1 MSLIFLRRPA
11 ALVALAGLAAGCS
24 SNGAGPSTSPQVNF
38 NLAVGG
44 AGTAGASLLGDTVTA
59 GSDILVFDK
68 VELVLRD
75 IRFKRTDEAA
85 CNDDDDDHDANDD
98 DSVSTASHDG
108 DDDDGCEYYNAG
120 PFLLDLPLNAGITRA
135 FSVAVDT
142 GTFDEL
148 RLKLHKPE
156 DDGDPQDT
164 QFLTQHPD
172 FQGISIRASGTFN
185 DVPFTYETDL
195 SAQQR
200 MDLVPPLVIS
210 GGLTSVDVTIQVDLA
225 AWFVSNGVLVDPA
238 SALKGGP
245 NENLVRDTIRAS
257 FRAFRDDDRD
267 GEDDD
272 HHDGDDD
279 DDHGDHGGNSDDD

>member
-1 MSLIFLRRPA
+1 MSLITLRRST
-11 ALVALAGLAAGCS
+11 ALLALAGLAAGCS
-24 SNGAGPSTSPQVNF
+24 GDGAGPSTSAQVNF
-38 NLAVGG
+38 NLAIGGPG
-44 AGTAGASLLGDTVTA
+44 AGTAALLGDTVTA
-59 GSDILVFDK
+59 GSDVLVFDQ

-85 CNDDDDDHDANDD
+85 CPDDDDDHDANDD
-98 DSVSTASHDG
+98 DAVAMASHDG
-108 DDDDGCEYYNAG
+108 DDDACEYYNAG
-120 PFLLDLPLNAGITRA
+120 PFLLDLPLHTGVTRA

-156 DDGDPQDT
+156 DDGDLRDLD
-164 QFLTQHPD
+164 FLAQHPD

-185 DVPFTYETDL
+185 DVPFTYVTDL

-210 GGLTSVDVTIQVDLA
+210 GGLTTVEVTIQVDLA

-238 SALKGGP
+238 SANPGGP
-245 NENLVRDTIRAS
+245 NEHLVRDTIRAS
-257 FRAFRDDDRD
+257 FHAFRDDDRD
-267 GEDDD
+267 GEDD

-279 DDHGDHGGNSDDD
+279 GDHGDHGGNGDDD